1 LVSRALL
8 QSANN
13 DCNGRVTISGR
24 QRNVGDVIRSLHGA
38 GAFMIIT
45 LTIVAEEDP

>member
-1 LVSRALL
+1 MIATAASPSRA
-8 QSANN
+8 
-13 DCNGRVTISGR
+13 GRA
-24 QRNVGDVIRSLHGA
+24 NVGDVIRSLHGA